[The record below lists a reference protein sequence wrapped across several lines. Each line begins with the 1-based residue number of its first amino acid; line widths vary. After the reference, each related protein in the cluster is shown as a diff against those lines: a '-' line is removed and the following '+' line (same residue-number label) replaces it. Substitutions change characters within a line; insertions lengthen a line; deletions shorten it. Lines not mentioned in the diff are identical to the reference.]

1 MSFKRR
7 VNMERVNLEILF
19 KALNSIKDTNVELFE
34 IALITPPKK
43 LRTPL
48 KNEISL
54 LQKKIETDEEVEAL
68 KRIQS
73 DIIENVI
80 LDILTMIDGYGN
92 LEFEV
97 DLVDRKTKQPIRSGT
112 ELHDGFAT
120 YLSGLESGSSN

>member
-1 MSFKRR
+1 
-7 VNMERVNLEILF
+7 MERENLEILF
-19 KALNSIKDTNVELFE
+19 KALNSIKETNVELFG
-34 IALITPPKK
+34 ITLNTPPKK

-54 LQKKIETDEEVEAL
+54 IQNKIKTGEEIEAL

-73 DIIENVI
+73 DIIDDVI

-92 LEFEV
+92 LEYEV
-97 DLVDRKTKQPIRSGT
+97 DLVDRKTKEPIRIGT

-120 YLSGLESGSSN
+120 YLSGLENGSSN

>member
-54 LQKKIETDEEVEAL
+54 LQKKIKTDEEVEAL

-92 LEFEV
+92 LEYEV
-97 DLVDRKTKQPIRSGT
+97 DLVDRKTKQPIRNGT

-120 YLSGLESGSSN
+120 YLYGLESGSSN

>member
-1 MSFKRR
+1 
-7 VNMERVNLEILF
+7 MERENLEILF
-19 KALNSIKDTNVELFE
+19 KALNSIKESNVVKLE
-34 IALITPPKK
+34 IALNTPPKK
-43 LRTPL
+43 LRTHL
-48 KNEISL
+48 KNEITL
-54 LQKKIETDEEVEAL
+54 IQNKIKTEEEVVAL

-92 LEFEV
+92 LEYEV

-120 YLSGLESGSSN
+120 YLYGLESGSSN

>member
-1 MSFKRR
+1 
-7 VNMERVNLEILF
+7 MERENLEFLF

-34 IALITPPKK
+34 IALITPLKK

-54 LQKKIETDEEVEAL
+54 LQKKIRTDEEVEAL

-92 LEFEV
+92 LEYEV

-120 YLSGLESGSSN
+120 YLYGLESGSSSN

>member
-1 MSFKRR
+1 
-7 VNMERVNLEILF
+7 MERENLEILF
-19 KALNSIKDTNVELFE
+19 KALNTIKDTNVELFE
-34 IALITPPKK
+34 IALITPPRK

-48 KNEISL
+48 KNEFSL
-54 LQKKIETDEEVEAL
+54 LQNKIKTDEEIEAL
-68 KRIQS
+68 KSIQS

-92 LEFEV
+92 LEYDA
-97 DLVDRKTKQPIRSGT
+97 DLVDRKTKQSIRSGT